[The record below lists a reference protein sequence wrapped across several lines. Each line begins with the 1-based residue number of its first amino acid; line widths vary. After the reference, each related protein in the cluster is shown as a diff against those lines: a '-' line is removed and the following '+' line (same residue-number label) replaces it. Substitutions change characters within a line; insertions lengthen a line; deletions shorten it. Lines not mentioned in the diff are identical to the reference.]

1 MRRLLIIILLLLSF
15 PITSIFAQN
24 TPTTDYQY
32 QLDQYRRHY
41 AEFKLFQKDYLNNNT
56 LDNEQKAVLAA
67 QSTLSAR
74 ELTMASFVQIL
85 KQSIIDSRINLPL
98 TISTINSLDSLSLS
112 YQQQADAVKLIQT
125 KKDLANFSQ
134 SYQPKLKT
142 NQLILDTAQVVNK
155 LAQLMR
161 MEADIEEQ
169 SALLI
174 LKLENK
180 RQLVLVQSG
189 LDEVTDFQNKVNT
202 DFDAIIKQVA
212 QMQANDYYRQD
223 SINQISQNLV
233 LLQDKERRL
242 VERLIDLDTNYVA
255 F

>member
-142 NQLILDTAQVVNK
+142 NQLILDTAQVVK
-155 LAQLMR
+155 KQAQ
-161 MEADIEEQ
+161 
-169 SALLI
+169 
-174 LKLENK
+174 
-180 RQLVLVQSG
+180 
-189 LDEVTDFQNKVNT
+189 
-202 DFDAIIKQVA
+202 
-212 QMQANDYYRQD
+212 
-223 SINQISQNLV
+223 
-233 LLQDKERRL
+233 
-242 VERLIDLDTNYVA
+242 
-255 F
+255 